1 MKALDSGNFFQ
12 KSRRMEMD
20 LKDNVDLL
28 FLLCRNQF
36 HYLQHSRK
44 ACRNFSFQIGFD
56 IRKEKKNA
64 IYFNFKKWPS
74 LTEIEKECKNLYEI
88 FTTN

>member
-28 FLLCRNQF
+28 FLLC
-36 HYLQHSRK
+36 LKSV
-44 ACRNFSFQIGFD
+44 SLSST
-56 IRKEKKNA
+56 
-64 IYFNFKKWPS
+64 FKKS
-74 LTEIEKECKNLYEI
+74 L
-88 FTTN
+88 